1 MIFHVLATKKK
12 VSRRR
17 SVLVVLC
24 VFVRVVVVYFF
35 PRFMNFL
42 RGEEQQLEML
52 KSRKI
57 LNRYVLGTYLVALW
71 YLILQ

>member
-1 MIFHVLATKKK
+1 MYYVLAMKKK
-12 VSRRR
+12 VGRRR

-42 RGEEQQLEML
+42 RGEQQQLEML